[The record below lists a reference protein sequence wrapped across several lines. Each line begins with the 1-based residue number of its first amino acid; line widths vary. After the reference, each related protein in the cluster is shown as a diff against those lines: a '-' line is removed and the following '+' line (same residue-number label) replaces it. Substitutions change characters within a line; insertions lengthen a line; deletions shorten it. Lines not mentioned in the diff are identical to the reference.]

1 MVSSS
6 FALAL
11 ASLFLPP
18 FRTSGVPHRGHL
30 HLLDICF
37 SLLFCGFQI
46 FKLEA
51 VEKVGVYFPLV
62 KLNVATP
69 ITIMTPP
76 ASWLTV
82 VGKAKITKEKI
93 AVKNG
98 SIVRMVAVLDTA

>member
-18 FRTSGVPHRGHL
+18 FRISGVPHRGHL

-37 SLLFCGFQI
+37 SLLFYDLQI

-51 VEKVGVYFPLV
+51 DEKVCVHFPLV
-62 KLNVATP
+62 KLKVATP

-76 ASWLTV
+76 TSWLA
-82 VGKAKITKEKI
+82 VGIKANMAKEKI